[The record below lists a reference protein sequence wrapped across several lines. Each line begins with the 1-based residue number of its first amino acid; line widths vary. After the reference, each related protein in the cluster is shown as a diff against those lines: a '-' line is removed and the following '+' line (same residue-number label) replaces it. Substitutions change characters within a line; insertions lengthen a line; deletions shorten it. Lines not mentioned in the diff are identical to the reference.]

1 VLNLGLIVL
10 ANVFDVFFITDF
22 MNFKIN
28 SIRSFQFAHIDKM
41 CVHRDNRKIK
51 LAHSFKDVYID
62 RVCI

>member
-10 ANVFDVFFITDF
+10 ANVSDVFFITDF

-28 SIRSFQFAHIDKM
+28 LIRSFQFTHIDKM

-51 LAHSFKDVYID
+51 LAHSFKDAYID

>member
-10 ANVFDVFFITDF
+10 ANVSNVFFIIDF
-22 MNFKIN
+22 LNFKIN
-28 SIRSFQFAHIDKM
+28 SIQSFQFVHINKM

-51 LAHSFKDVYID
+51 LTHSFKDAYID